1 MYLYIE
7 KKTDFLNKY
16 KSQLESCTVLDCDN
30 IHKMRQIYIRCQC
43 SDKCKL
49 SFKIKQCLMVG
60 RCELYQHINALN
72 CKSKTTDLR
81 SYTSKLKEK
90 RGISKFIKTE
100 ILALMKLDP
109 DIGAKRTRKILITNR
124 KKKEE
129 EGERVYDEYLV
140 PKLTKVCLI
149 DKDNLIDICN

>member
-1 MYLYIE
+1 
-7 KKTDFLNKY
+7 
-16 KSQLESCTVLDCDN
+16 
-30 IHKMRQIYIRCQC
+30 
-43 SDKCKL
+43 
-49 SFKIKQCLMVG
+49 MVG

-129 EGERVYDEYLV
+129 EGERVYDEYHI

-149 DKDNLIDICN
+149 GNLIDKVNLID